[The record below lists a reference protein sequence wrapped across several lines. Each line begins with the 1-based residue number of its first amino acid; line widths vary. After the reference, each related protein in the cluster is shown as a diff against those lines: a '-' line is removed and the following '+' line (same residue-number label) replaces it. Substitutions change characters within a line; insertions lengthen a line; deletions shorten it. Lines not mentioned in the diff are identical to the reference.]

1 MLKLFF
7 SMTAF
12 VFLASNAHAEV
23 QAMLTDGQIIQLML
37 TADQSQIDAG
47 LAARDQSSNSDI
59 SDYSEDSILA
69 FTTNMNE
76 VNKLQISNGLK
87 LEDSE
92 ANKALKD
99 ETDKSLQDLKSQK
112 GVTFDK
118 SYVDGQVEMLQKFVE
133 AMDLS
138 LIPQAKKVDLK
149 KFLQESRKALEQ
161 QLNNAKALQ
170 AGLVKASPRR

>member
-1 MLKLFF
+1 MLKRLFF
-7 SMTAF
+7 ATAF
-12 VFLASNAHAEV
+12 VLVTANAHADI
-23 QAMLTDGQIIQLML
+23 QAAVTDGQIIQLML

-47 LAARDQSSNSDI
+47 LAARDQTSNSEV

-76 VNKLQISNGLK
+76 VNKLQVSNGLK

-112 GVTFDK
+112 GATFDK
-118 SYVDGQVEMLQKFVE
+118 SYIDSQVEMLQKFVE

-149 KFLQESRKALEQ
+149 KFLQESRKALEE